1 MVELTYLAVILIAL
15 AAMFFGY
22 GFGWFE
28 GRGKGY
34 KKRKAEEEQEK
45 QNQPPPQPE
54 IVTETVTET
63 VTVTVDDPGLLRL
76 KNEGGAYTLDL
87 DGTRVNPVALPPEQ
101 RKRLIEVLSIIRP
114 WLEGRSAPASA
125 ATPSATTS
133 SPPSGLL
140 DRIQSAAASSS
151 APVQTP
157 PASTPFRPAA
167 SVPLGSPPPTSPPA
181 SPQSASSPPPA
192 SQQPVAPPPAS
203 PQPIAAPKPATIA
216 KDDRPSAP
224 ANSMVSQ
231 IDVILQARLI
241 GTPLESRGIFLTQ
254 SPEGGVNV
262 YVGLTRYGGIDEVP
276 EPEIQAAIRAA
287 ITEWENKYTPGL

>member
-1 MVELTYLAVILIAL
+1 MIELTYLAIILIAL

-101 RKRLIEVLSIIRP
+101 RKRLIEVLSIMRP
-114 WLEGRSAPASA
+114 WLEGRSAPTPA
-125 ATPSATTS
+125 ATPPATTS

-151 APVQTP
+151 ASAGQ
-157 PASTPFRPAA
+157 TPFRPASSA
-167 SVPLGSPPPTSPPA
+167 PLGTPPPTSPA
-181 SPQSASSPPPA
+181 PA

-203 PQPIAAPKPATIA
+203 PQPSAAPKPATIA
-216 KDDRPSAP
+216 KDDRPAAP
-224 ANSMVSQ
+224 AGSMVAQ
-231 IDVILQARLI
+231 IDAILQARLI

-276 EPEIQAAIRAA
+276 EQEIQAAIRAA